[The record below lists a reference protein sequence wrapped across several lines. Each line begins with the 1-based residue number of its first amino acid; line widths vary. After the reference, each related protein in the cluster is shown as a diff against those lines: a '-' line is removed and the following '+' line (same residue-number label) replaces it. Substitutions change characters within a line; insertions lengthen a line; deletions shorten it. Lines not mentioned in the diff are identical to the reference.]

1 MNRSHAILA
10 GPLFFALL
18 GTAFCVWSALGNDVN
33 FCVTT
38 GCTLYQDFT
47 IAGISLWWFGTAAF
61 GALAGLALL
70 GAAEWARI
78 IAALAILGDICLLLL
93 MAFTAPCIS
102 CLVAALLF
110 AIIYFLLRREPA
122 PQSRMRPEER
132 RHSVLLWVWAA
143 LFVVNV
149 GAVARS
155 QADVWPILDESE
167 NPVTRMFF
175 SPSCR
180 YCIEGINAL
189 SGNVDVAFYPLAETE
204 ADVWKVAR
212 MRALL
217 DEGLNIAQALAQSQN
232 ASAPSTFASWRP
244 GMMLLR
250 FRLLRN
256 KAHVFAAGSQGVPF
270 FEQRGLPGDIRE
282 RVERAQQPRGQA
294 EAGAGRTGAGRAP
307 AAGAADDDT
316 PRDERLPLDTGDLAG
331 SGGSTQC
338 GGAVPCP
345 PGAEA
350 R

>member
-1 MNRSHAILA
+1 MNKNHAILA

-47 IAGISLWWFGTAAF
+47 VAGISLWWFGTAAF
-61 GALAGLALL
+61 GALAGLSLL
-70 GAAEWARI
+70 GAAEWGRI
-78 IAALAILGDICLLLL
+78 LAGLALAGDICLLLL

-110 AIIYFLLRREPA
+110 AIIYFLLRRVPA

-143 LFVVNV
+143 LFVINV

-167 NPVTRMFF
+167 NAVTRMFF

-232 ASAPSTFASWRP
+232 AQAPSGFAAWRP
-244 GMMLLR
+244 DMLLLR

-256 KAHVFAAGSQGVPF
+256 KAHIFAAGSQGVPF

-282 RVERAQQPRGQA
+282 RVERSQQPRS
-294 EAGAGRTGAGRAP
+294 P
-307 AAGAADDDT
+307 AGAARPGRAAPVDDS
-316 PRDERLPLDTGDLAG
+316 PRDESLPVDTGASLSVPLAD
-331 SGGSTQC
+331 TQC
-338 GGAVPCP
+338 GGGRPCP
-345 PGAEA
+345 PGVEA

>member
-47 IAGISLWWFGTAAF
+47 VAGISLWWFGTAAF

-78 IAALAILGDICLLLL
+78 VAALAILGDICLLLL

-232 ASAPSTFASWRP
+232 VQEPSGFASWRP
-244 GMMLLR
+244 GMLLLR

-282 RVERAQQPRGQA
+282 RVERAQQPRGHA
-294 EAGAGRTGAGRAP
+294 DARPGRAVTSP
-307 AAGAADDDT
+307 AAPDDDT
-316 PRDERLPLDTGDLAG
+316 PRDERLPLETGGLTG
-331 SGGSTQC
+331 SGGTQC

-345 PGAEA
+345 PGSEA